1 MSRRPA
7 PGRPPALTGRMLL
20 MWMFLSRRLR
30 MWVLLTVA
38 LPLAR
43 ALVHRLALA
52 AERRD
57 PAARTARALHRAD
70 SAVTAVSRRTSRKAA
85 R

>member
-1 MSRRPA
+1 MSRRAA
-7 PGRPPALTGRMLL
+7 PGRLSALVKRMLL
-20 MWMFLSRRLR
+20 MWMFLTKRLR

-43 ALVHRLALA
+43 VLVHRVALA
-52 AERRD
+52 AERHD
-57 PAARTARALHRAD
+57 PSARTAKALRRAD
-70 SAVTAVSRRTSRKAA
+70 SAVTAVSRRTSRRAA